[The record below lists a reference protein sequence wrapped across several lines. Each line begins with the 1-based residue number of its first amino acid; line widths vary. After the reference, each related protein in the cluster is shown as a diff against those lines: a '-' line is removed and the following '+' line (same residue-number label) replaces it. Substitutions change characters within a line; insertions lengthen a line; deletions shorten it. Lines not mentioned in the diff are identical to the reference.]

1 MIVSNQTKT
10 LNHVAYKWLEK
21 TVVVWMFEITY
32 AKAKLQ
38 SDQKNYF
45 VFYIFDKWE
54 MCFICNLSLSL
65 THKDGES
72 HNYLSIT

>member
-10 LNHVAYKWLEK
+10 LNHVAYKWLEE

-38 SDQKNYF
+38 SDQKKLKIILYF
-45 VFYIFDKWE
+45 IYLINEKCVSYAIS
-54 MCFICNLSLSL
+54 LSLSL
-65 THKDGES
+65 IRMGS
-72 HNYLSIT
+72 PIIT